1 MPPSARAV
9 DGNGP
14 YQKMNPEIAIDLFKT
29 TVLFAL
35 YVVAPFLL
43 TLLFVGIGASLLQSV
58 TSMQEPTLTFA
69 PKLLALAATMLLLA
83 PWLLR
88 MLTEFAITTIT
99 RMPTLAH

>member
-1 MPPSARAV
+1 
-9 DGNGP
+9 
-14 YQKMNPEIAIDLFKT
+14 MNPEIAIDLFKT
-29 TVLFAL
+29 TVMFAL

-43 TLLFVGIGASLLQSV
+43 VLLVVGIGASLLQSV

-69 PKLLALAATMLLLA
+69 PKLLALAGTMLLLA